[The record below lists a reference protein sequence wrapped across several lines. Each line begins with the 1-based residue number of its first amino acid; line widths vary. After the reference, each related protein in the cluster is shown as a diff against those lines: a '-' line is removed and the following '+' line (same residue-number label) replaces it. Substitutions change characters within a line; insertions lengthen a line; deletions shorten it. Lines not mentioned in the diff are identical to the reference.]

1 MVARAPGQA
10 LLPAARWIWQSFV
23 KTTLVPL
30 LLVEVAIIGVYIAT
44 VYFSHRENVS
54 SLRTMATAQID
65 AVVRGNADYINEK
78 LRGVTSLT
86 EILRADTR
94 QALDTPFTPSAD
106 ALAALAMLPDGVY
119 YSQKDTGGPAVFFS
133 GAMPVG
139 PAEKAK
145 AQQLLQLEGT
155 LKSLRAANPIVVQ
168 SYINTRDSL
177 NIIYPW
183 FDVLTQYAAK
193 MDIPSYNFYYEADE
207 QHNPQRRVV
216 WTAPYL
222 DPAGAGWIVSAIA
235 PVYRRDV
242 LEAVVGI
249 DVTIGAIVREVLN
262 LKLQWGGYGVLVAQ
276 DGTVI
281 ALPAAG
287 ERDWGLSELTS
298 HDYQTAIL
306 KDTLKPDAFN
316 LYKRDQ
322 LAPLAAVVAQ
332 SPAGVTEVEFGG
344 SKLVGWATVE
354 EPGWKLLVLVPQSNL
369 FAVVNELR
377 ASATKIAWLMVV
389 GLLLFYLVFFTVLYF
404 RAQAESRRLTRP
416 LLALNEL
423 AHRIGAGHYHHLPE
437 RFEILEFDDTVR
449 LIAGMGESLGTTV
462 QQLQNAEAQARA
474 SQERLE
480 LVLTASA
487 QGVWD
492 WDVFINETW
501 RSERFRAL
509 IGAPGPEDSVSGFA
523 LREYLHPGDLE
534 RFERRLAAVLAGRS
548 ETLNEEVRLAR
559 ADGSYIWVQCVAQ
572 LRRDEQGRAQRMVG
586 SIADIT
592 ARRTA
597 AEELRE
603 AKEAA
608 EDASRAKSQFLATM
622 SHEIRTPL
630 NGVLGM
636 AQLLQAGRLAPEQ
649 REYADTILSSGSH
662 LLGLLNE
669 VLDFARIEAGRLE
682 LVNAPFS
689 LRACVE
695 DIARLM
701 APPLRVKKLEFV
713 WSIEGP
719 MPATVLGDEIRL
731 RQVLLNLL
739 GNAVKFTEHGG
750 VDFLV
755 RVRAESPQKCAIA
768 FRVADTG
775 IGIPEDKLT
784 DIFQAFRQA
793 DNTHTRNYGGTG
805 LGLSLSDRLV
815 RMMGSQITAAP
826 RAGGG
831 SVFSFEIELAVVDQP
846 AGAEDAEAS
855 AVDEPPALAAAAAP
869 APCRVLVAEDNA
881 VNRRLVE
888 VMLRK
893 LGFTVELAID
903 GLQTVARIEESPPD
917 ILLLDL
923 QMPGMNGLDVAR
935 RVRAREAAQQ
945 LPRLPIVAV
954 TANAFAG
961 DREACLAAGMDDFLA
976 KPFTSQELTE
986 KLDAALAAAAGA

>member
-1 MVARAPGQA
+1 MPPTDRRPR

-30 LLVEVAIIGVYIAT
+30 LLVEVAIIGIYIAT
-44 VYFSHRENVS
+44 VYFTHRENVS
-54 SLRTMATAQID
+54 SLRTMATAQIE
-65 AVVRGNADYINEK
+65 AVVRSNAEYINEK
-78 LRGVTSLT
+78 LRAVAGLA
-86 EILRADTR
+86 EILRTDTR
-94 QALDTPFTPSAD
+94 QALDTPYVPPAETLAGLGMSAD
-106 ALAALAMLPDGVY
+106 GAY
-119 YSQKDTGGPAVFFS
+119 YTQKDTGGSALFFS
-133 GAMPVG
+133 GAVPIG
-139 PAEKAK
+139 AAERAK
-145 AQQLLQLEGT
+145 AHQLLQIDDT
-155 LKSLRAANPIVVQ
+155 LKALRAANSIVVQ
-168 SYINTRDSL
+168 SYVNTRDSL

-183 FDVLTQYAAK
+183 FDVLSQYPAK
-193 MDIPSYNFYYEADE
+193 MDIPTYNFYYEAD
-207 QHNPQRRVV
+207 QTHNPQRKVV

-249 DVTIGAIVREVLN
+249 DITIGAIVREVLN
-262 LKLQWGGYGVLVAQ
+262 LNLQWGGYGVLVAQ

-281 ALPAAG
+281 ALPTAG

-316 LYKRDQ
+316 LYKRDK
-322 LAPLAAVVAQ
+322 LAPLAAVVAR
-332 SPAGVTEVEFGG
+332 SAAGVTDVEFGG

-354 EPGWKLLVLVPQSNL
+354 EPGWKLLILVPQSNL
-369 FAVVNELR
+369 FAVANALR
-377 ASATKIAWLMVV
+377 ASATEIAWLMVA

-404 RAQAESRRLTRP
+404 RAQAESRKLTRP
-416 LLALNEL
+416 LLALNDL
-423 AHRIGAGHYHHLPE
+423 ARRIGAGEYTHEPE
-437 RFEILEFDDTVR
+437 RFDILEFDDTVR
-449 LIAGMGESLGTTV
+449 LVAGMGESLGETV
-462 QQLQNAEAQARA
+462 SRLQDAEGVARA

-492 WDVFINETW
+492 WDVIHNQTF
-501 RSERFRAL
+501 RSPRFRAL
-509 IGAPGPEDSVSGFA
+509 VGAPGPEDSVRGFA

-548 ETLNEEVRLAR
+548 ETLDEEVRLAR

-572 LRRDEQGRAQRMVG
+572 LRRDEQDRPQRMVG

-592 ARRTA
+592 PRRTA
-597 AEELRE
+597 AEELRL

-636 AQLLQAGRLAPEQ
+636 AQLLQSTTLNAEQ

-669 VLDFARIEAGRLE
+669 VLDFARIESGRLE

-689 LRACVE
+689 PRACVE
-695 DIARLM
+695 EIARLM
-701 APPLRVKKLEFV
+701 APPLRVKNLEFV
-713 WSIEGP
+713 WSIDGAV
-719 MPATVLGDEIRL
+719 PAAVLGDEVRL

-739 GNAVKFTEHGG
+739 GNAVKFTQQGG

-755 RVRAESPQKCAIA
+755 RARPAGPGKVALA

-784 DIFQAFRQA
+784 EIFQAFRQA
-793 DNTHTRNYGGTG
+793 DSSHSRRYGGTG
-805 LGLSLSDRLV
+805 LGLSVSDRLV
-815 RMMGSQITAAP
+815 HMMGGQITAAQRP
-826 RAGGG
+826 GGG
-831 SVFSFEIELAVVDQP
+831 SIFSFEIVLDIVELP
-846 AGAEDAEAS
+846 AAEDEPGAALEATP
-855 AVDEPPALAAAAAP
+855 ADAALAAAPAAP
-869 APCRVLVAEDNA
+869 RVLVAEDNA

-893 LGFTVELAID
+893 LGYQVELAVD
-903 GLQTVARIEESPPD
+903 GLQTVARIEETPPD

-935 RVRAREAAQQ
+935 RIRARELAQQ
-945 LPRLPIVAV
+945 LPHLPIVAV

-961 DREACLAAGMDDFLA
+961 DRDACLAVGMDDFLA
-976 KPFTSQELTE
+976 KPFTSQELAD
-986 KLDAALAAAAGA
+986 KLSAALAGDLG